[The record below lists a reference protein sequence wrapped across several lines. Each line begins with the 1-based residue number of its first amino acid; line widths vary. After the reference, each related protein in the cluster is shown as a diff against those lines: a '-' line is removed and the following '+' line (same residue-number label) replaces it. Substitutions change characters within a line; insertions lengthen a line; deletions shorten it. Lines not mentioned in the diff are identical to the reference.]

1 MKLKKYF
8 LNKYKNDWHQCQNIC
23 WKLSLYNKY
32 NEKDNRSIL
41 WIKMQD
47 THGKMAVKSM
57 FDPTVKAI
65 KGIYDTKTPTK

>member
-1 MKLKKYF
+1 MK
-8 LNKYKNDWHQCQNIC
+8 
-23 WKLSLYNKY
+23 
-32 NEKDNRSIL
+32 KDNRLIL

-57 FDPTVKAI
+57 PDLTIKAI

>member
-1 MKLKKYF
+1 MK
-8 LNKYKNDWHQCQNIC
+8 
-23 WKLSLYNKY
+23 
-32 NEKDNRSIL
+32 KDNRLIL

-57 FDPTVKAI
+57 FDPTIKAI